1 MSFLP
6 FFKSKSTLLVTDY
19 QKWLYLAF
27 TYCHRN
33 SVRIPLLNEI
43 LEQVKAHLTFNPQAH
58 FLTVF
63 GQLPRV
69 MYMLGERNADVESAL
84 RSEGDNFQSLQFGAL
99 YYEQT
104 SQPVLALE
112 CCEKAL
118 GLEKESFRRIAVYR
132 CMQRL
137 RTRHRQ

>member
-1 MSFLP
+1 M
-6 FFKSKSTLLVTDY
+6 
-19 QKWLYLAF
+19 WLYLAF

-33 SVRIPLLNEI
+33 PVSIPLLNDI
-43 LEQVKAHLTFNPQAH
+43 LEQIKAHLTFNSADH
-58 FLTVF
+58 GLEMSV
-63 GQLPRV
+63 QLPRV
-69 MYMLGERNADVESAL
+69 MYMLGEKNEDVENAL

-104 SQPVLALE
+104 SQPALALE

-118 GLEKESFRRIAVYR
+118 GLEKDSFRRSVVYR

>member
-1 MSFLP
+1 M
-6 FFKSKSTLLVTDY
+6 
-19 QKWLYLAF
+19 LYLAF

-43 LEQVKAHLTFNPQAH
+43 LEQVKAHLTFNPAAH
-58 FLTVF
+58 SLEMSV
-63 GQLPRV
+63 QLPRV
-69 MYMLGERNADVESAL
+69 MYMLGEKNEDVENAL

-99 YYEQT
+99 YYDQT
-104 SQPVLALE
+104 SQPALALE

-118 GLEKESFRRIAVYR
+118 GLEKDSFRRSVVYR

>member
-1 MSFLP
+1 M
-6 FFKSKSTLLVTDY
+6 
-19 QKWLYLAF
+19 
-27 TYCHRN
+27 
-33 SVRIPLLNEI
+33 LNKL
-43 LEQVKAHLTFNPQAH
+43 LEQVKAHLTFNPEAH
-58 FLTVF
+58 CLTIF

-84 RSEGDNFQSLQFGAL
+84 RSEGDNFQCLQFGAL

-104 SQPVLALE
+104 SQPALALE

-118 GLEKESFRRIAVYR
+118 GLEKDSFRRSVVYR